1 MGLGNR
7 GMVFEMLIN
16 LANEMYQRGG
26 VALINKRPTP
36 VKVLKSKGGRVLNGF
51 YEAKSTVDYDGVY
64 KGRAI
69 AFEAKSTEKD
79 TRFENKLELKHEG
92 ISLFPEIRDTRH
104 ISNIK
109 FKQIDKALQY
119 VLDYDEAEIIKRKYL
134 NTDKPKD
141 SFIYSELS
149 MKKDHFYYNK
159 KNAIRLI
166 TTSLGMI

>member
-1 MGLGNR
+1 MERQLTLLPAVDR
-7 GMVFEMLIN
+7 ETEKQVQKE
-16 LANEMYQRGG
+16 
-26 VALINKRPTP
+26 V
-36 VKVLKSKGGRVLNGF
+36 VKILKEYRVLK
-51 YEAKSTVDYDGVY
+51 
-64 KGRAI
+64 
-69 AFEAKSTEKD
+69 
-79 TRFENKLELKHEG
+79 TRFENEVELKHEG
-92 ISLFPEIRDTRH
+92 ISLFPGIRDTRH

-119 VLDYDEAEIIKRKYL
+119 VLDYDDAEIIKRKYL

-166 TTSLGMI
+166 ATSLGMI